1 MKKTLTL
8 ILITSLWTSLAFGQT
23 DQEVVSAVENFRTA
37 LLNEDVKTLESLTST
52 SLDYGHSG
60 GQIENQAEFLA
71 VFSGKKADYQVWD
84 MSNLEV
90 SMYDKNMAIVRHEVT
105 GSILSNGNPVS
116 LHLGVMM
123 IWVKENGNWK
133 LLARQAFKMS

>member
-1 MKKTLTL
+1 MKKTLPL
-8 ILITSLWTSLAFGQT
+8 ILITSLWTSLVFAQT

-52 SLDYGHSG
+52 SLEYGHSG

-90 SMYDKNMAIVRHEVT
+90 SMYENMAIVRHEVT

-116 LHLGVMM
+116 LHLEVMM
-123 IWVKENGNWK
+123 IWVKENGKWK